1 MDMGYAA
8 NIAEIIGGI
17 AIIISLIYVGYQI
30 RQSTKVAIAEN
41 TRVVLDTYRHWQF
54 LAANPDISDCLS
66 RGYQDFEALS
76 HTEKGTF
83 HAVLHP
89 LFNQME
95 NVQVQYAMGHLNE
108 AIFNGWMLSCASLIS
123 TPGGSQWWSTAS
135 KAFSD
140 DFGASIEQQIR
151 SQNIDSETFYSL
163 YPYFRVEE
171 VSDFTET
178 V

>member
-1 MDMGYAA
+1 MEIGYAA

-17 AIIISLIYVGYQI
+17 AIILSLIYVGYQI

-41 TRVVLDTYRHWQF
+41 TRVVLDTYNFWQF

-66 RGYQDFEALS
+66 RGYQDFESLS
-76 HTEKGTF
+76 HTEKATF
-83 HAVLHP
+83 HSVLLP

-95 NVQVQYAMGHLNE
+95 NVQVQYAMGYLDE
-108 AIFNGWMLSCASLIS
+108 GIFNGWMLSGASLIS
-123 TPGGSQWWSTAS
+123 TPGGSQWWSIAS
-135 KAFSD
+135 KPFSG
-140 DFGASIEQQIR
+140 DFVASIEQKIR

-163 YPYFRVEE
+163 YPFCRIEE
-171 VSDFTET
+171 GSDFTET